1 MEKIVKKELETLLS
15 LIDITSEYELKIE
28 ETEGVSYIKISFSGD
43 NLGYLIG
50 NHGKHL
56 DSLQYVF
63 SMMLRNKLPEG
74 TNYRVILDVCGY
86 KEERNKKIEN
96 MAMQKADDA
105 RILGEPVELPP
116 MSPSDRRT
124 VHVTLQVFDDIKT
137 ESVGEGEDR
146 RVKIIPVSDKEII
159 PESDSEEKE
168 EESEE

>member
-28 ETEGVSYIKISFSGD
+28 ETEGVSYIKVSFSGE

-146 RVKIIPVSDKEII
+146 RVKIIPVSDNEII
-159 PESDSEEKE
+159 PESDNEEKE

>member
-56 DSLQYVF
+56 DSLQYIF

-124 VHVTLQVFDDIKT
+124 VHVTLQMFDDIKT

-146 RVKIIPVSDKEII
+146 RVKIVPVSDKEIVS
-159 PESDSEEKE
+159 ESDNEEKE